1 VVFENMQHRLSLIV
15 DNEVNTAFIK
25 ANGALLN
32 KFKVNSADELIKLWK
47 TEYNIDLVL
56 PEYLV
61 FDTKTDSTMFL
72 IKWS

>member
-1 VVFENMQHRLSLIV
+1 MTHRLNLIT
-15 DNEVNTAFIK
+15 DNEVTTAFIK

-32 KFKVNSADELIKLWK
+32 KFKVDNTDDLVRLWK

-61 FDTKTDSTMFL
+61 FDNKVNSTMFL